1 MNTIEKKLIQE
12 QRYLTEFL
20 GRSRYEDEY
29 YRIMKRLAEI
39 KIELDKLS
47 ESTAV

>member
-1 MNTIEKKLIQE
+1 MTTTEKKLIQE

-39 KIELDKLS
+39 KIELDELKK
-47 ESTAV
+47 